1 MPGPP
6 TGPSFLI
13 TTTSPALISL
23 FNIDFKQSSS
33 LSKIFAGPVNTGFFT
48 PLIFATEP
56 SLAKLPFKI
65 ARCPFL

>member
-23 FNIDFKQSSS
+23 FNMVFKQSSS
-33 LSKIFAGPVNTGFFT
+33 LSKIFAGPFNTGFFT
-48 PLIFATEP
+48 PLI
-56 SLAKLPFKI
+56 
-65 ARCPFL
+65 